1 MDAHPVATGVDST
14 VFVIDDDHSM
24 REALGRLFQSVGL
37 QVQLFSSALEL
48 QNSALPDVASCLVLD
63 VRLPGL
69 SGFDLQAELAKSNIR
84 IPIVFITGHGDIPMS
99 VRAMKAGAIDFLSK
113 PFRDQD
119 LLDAVN
125 QALERDRKRRIDER
139 ELADFHA
146 LYDALTPRQR
156 EVMAFVN
163 RRTDEQA
170 SRGQARS
177 ERNQCENPSRR
188 RHEEDGRQIVGGSG
202 ANSGGASDQGR
213 NADLNL
219 GMNIFLPRNQL

>member
-1 MDAHPVATGVDST
+1 VTERWSSSCKVDAHPVAAGVDST

-48 QNSALPDVASCLVLD
+48 QNSARPDVAGCLVLD

-69 SGFDLQAELAKSNIR
+69 SGFDLQAELAKSNIH

-99 VRAMKAGAIDFLSK
+99 VRAMKAGAIDFLTK

-125 QALERDRKRRIDER
+125 QALERDRKRRMDER

-156 EVMAFVN
+156 EVMALV
-163 RRTDEQA
+163 TDGLMNKQVAAKLGLSEI
-170 SRGQARS
+170 SVKIHRGAVMKKMGVRS
-177 ERNQCENPSRR
+177 L
-188 RHEEDGRQIVGGSG
+188 
-202 ANSGGASDQGR
+202 
-213 NADLNL
+213 ADLVRIAEAL
-219 GMNIFLPRNQL
+219 RIKAETPT

>member
-1 MDAHPVATGVDST
+1 VTERWSSSCKVDAHPVAAGVDST

-48 QNSALPDVASCLVLD
+48 QNSARPDVAGCLVLD

-69 SGFDLQAELAKSNIR
+69 SGFDLQAELAKSNIH

-99 VRAMKAGAIDFLSK
+99 VRAMKAGAIDFLTK

-125 QALERDRKRRIDER
+125 QALERDRKRRMDER

-156 EVMAFVN
+156 EVMTLV
-163 RRTDEQA
+163 TDGLMNKQVAAKLGLSEI
-170 SRGQARS
+170 SVKIHRGAVMRKMGVRS
-177 ERNQCENPSRR
+177 L
-188 RHEEDGRQIVGGSG
+188 
-202 ANSGGASDQGR
+202 
-213 NADLNL
+213 ADLVRIAEAL
-219 GMNIFLPRNQL
+219 RIKAETPT

>member
-1 MDAHPVATGVDST
+1 VDAHPAAAGVDST

-37 QVQLFSSALEL
+37 QVRLFSSAPEL
-48 QNSALPDVASCLVLD
+48 QKGELPDVPSCLVLD

-69 SGFDLQAELAKSNIR
+69 SGFDLQIELAKSNIH

-99 VRAMKAGAIDFLSK
+99 VRAMKAGAIDFLTK

-125 QALERDRKRRIDER
+125 QALERDRKRRMDER

-156 EVMAFVN
+156 EVMTLV
-163 RRTDEQA
+163 TDGLMNKQVAAKLGLSEI
-170 SRGQARS
+170 SVKIHRGAVMKKMGVRS
-177 ERNQCENPSRR
+177 L
-188 RHEEDGRQIVGGSG
+188 
-202 ANSGGASDQGR
+202 
-213 NADLNL
+213 ADLVRIAEAL
-219 GMNIFLPRNQL
+219 RIKAETPT

>member
-1 MDAHPVATGVDST
+1 VTERWSSSCKVDAHPAAAGVDPT

-48 QNSALPDVASCLVLD
+48 QNSARPDVAGCLVLD

-69 SGFDLQAELAKSNIR
+69 SGFDLQIELAKSNIH

-99 VRAMKAGAIDFLSK
+99 VRAMKAGAIDFLTK

-125 QALERDRKRRIDER
+125 QALERDRKRRMDER

-156 EVMAFVN
+156 EVMALV
-163 RRTDEQA
+163 TDGLMNKQVAAKLGLSEI
-170 SRGQARS
+170 SVKIHRGAVMRKMGVRS
-177 ERNQCENPSRR
+177 L
-188 RHEEDGRQIVGGSG
+188 
-202 ANSGGASDQGR
+202 
-213 NADLNL
+213 ADLVRIAEAL
-219 GMNIFLPRNQL
+219 RIKAETPT

>member
-1 MDAHPVATGVDST
+1 MTERWSSSCKVDAHPVAAGVDST

-48 QNSALPDVASCLVLD
+48 QNSARPDVAGCLVLD

-69 SGFDLQAELAKSNIR
+69 SGFDLQAELAKSNIH

-99 VRAMKAGAIDFLSK
+99 VRAMKAGAIDFLTK

-125 QALERDRKRRIDER
+125 QALERDRKRRMDER

-156 EVMAFVN
+156 EVMALV
-163 RRTDEQA
+163 TDGLMNKQVAAKLGLSEI
-170 SRGQARS
+170 SVKIHRGAVMRKMGVRS
-177 ERNQCENPSRR
+177 L
-188 RHEEDGRQIVGGSG
+188 
-202 ANSGGASDQGR
+202 
-213 NADLNL
+213 ADLVRIAEAL
-219 GMNIFLPRNQL
+219 RIKAETPT

>member
-1 MDAHPVATGVDST
+1 VTERWSSSCKVDAHPVAAGVDST

-48 QNSALPDVASCLVLD
+48 QNSARPDVAGCLVLD

-69 SGFDLQAELAKSNIR
+69 SGFDLQAELAKSNIH

-99 VRAMKAGAIDFLSK
+99 VRAMKAGAIDFLTK

-125 QALERDRKRRIDER
+125 QALERDRKRRMDER

-156 EVMAFVN
+156 EVMTLV
-163 RRTDEQA
+163 TDGLMNKQVAAKLGLSEI
-170 SRGQARS
+170 SVKIHRGAVMKKMGVRS
-177 ERNQCENPSRR
+177 L
-188 RHEEDGRQIVGGSG
+188 
-202 ANSGGASDQGR
+202 
-213 NADLNL
+213 ADLVRIAEAL
-219 GMNIFLPRNQL
+219 RIKAETPT

>member
-1 MDAHPVATGVDST
+1 MTERWSSSCKVDAHPVAAGVDST

-48 QNSALPDVASCLVLD
+48 QNSARPDVAGCLVLD

-69 SGFDLQAELAKSNIR
+69 SGFDLQAELAKSNIH

-99 VRAMKAGAIDFLSK
+99 VRAMKAGAIDFLTK

-125 QALERDRKRRIDER
+125 QALERDRKRRMDER

-156 EVMAFVN
+156 EVMTLV
-163 RRTDEQA
+163 TDGLMNKQVAAKLGLSEI
-170 SRGQARS
+170 SVKIHRGAVMRKMGVRS
-177 ERNQCENPSRR
+177 L
-188 RHEEDGRQIVGGSG
+188 
-202 ANSGGASDQGR
+202 
-213 NADLNL
+213 ADLVRIAEAL
-219 GMNIFLPRNQL
+219 RIKAETPT

>member
-1 MDAHPVATGVDST
+1 VTERWSSSCKVDAHPVAAGVDST

-48 QNSALPDVASCLVLD
+48 QNSARPDVAGCLVLD

-69 SGFDLQAELAKSNIR
+69 SGFDLQAELAKSNIHV
-84 IPIVFITGHGDIPMS
+84 PIVFITGHGDIPMS
-99 VRAMKAGAIDFLSK
+99 VRAMKAGAIDFLTK

-125 QALERDRKRRIDER
+125 QALERDRKRRMDER

-156 EVMAFVN
+156 EVMALV
-163 RRTDEQA
+163 TDGLMNKQVAAKLGLSEI
-170 SRGQARS
+170 SVKIHRGAVMRKMGVRS
-177 ERNQCENPSRR
+177 L
-188 RHEEDGRQIVGGSG
+188 
-202 ANSGGASDQGR
+202 
-213 NADLNL
+213 ADLVRIAEAL
-219 GMNIFLPRNQL
+219 RIKAETPT

>member
-1 MDAHPVATGVDST
+1 VDAHPVAAGVDST

-48 QNSALPDVASCLVLD
+48 QNSARPDVAGCLVLD

-69 SGFDLQAELAKSNIR
+69 SGFDLQAELAKSNIHV
-84 IPIVFITGHGDIPMS
+84 PIVFITGHGDIPMS
-99 VRAMKAGAIDFLSK
+99 VRAMKAGAIDFLTK

-125 QALERDRKRRIDER
+125 QALERDRKRRMDER

-156 EVMAFVN
+156 EVMTLV
-163 RRTDEQA
+163 TDGLMNKQVAAKLGLSEI
-170 SRGQARS
+170 SVKIHRGAVMKKMGVRS
-177 ERNQCENPSRR
+177 L
-188 RHEEDGRQIVGGSG
+188 
-202 ANSGGASDQGR
+202 
-213 NADLNL
+213 ADLVRIAEAL
-219 GMNIFLPRNQL
+219 RIKAETPT

>member
-1 MDAHPVATGVDST
+1 VTERWSSSCKVDAHPVAAGVDST

-48 QNSALPDVASCLVLD
+48 QNSARPYVAGCLVLD

-69 SGFDLQAELAKSNIR
+69 SGFDLQAELAKSNIHV
-84 IPIVFITGHGDIPMS
+84 PIVFITGHGDIPMS
-99 VRAMKAGAIDFLSK
+99 VRAMKAGAIDFLTK

-125 QALERDRKRRIDER
+125 QALERDRKRRMDER

-156 EVMAFVN
+156 EVMTLV
-163 RRTDEQA
+163 TDGLMNKQVAAKLGLSEI
-170 SRGQARS
+170 SVKIHRGAVMKKMGVRS
-177 ERNQCENPSRR
+177 L
-188 RHEEDGRQIVGGSG
+188 
-202 ANSGGASDQGR
+202 
-213 NADLNL
+213 ADLVRIAEAL
-219 GMNIFLPRNQL
+219 RIKAETPT

>member
-1 MDAHPVATGVDST
+1 VTERWSSSCKVDAHPVAAGVDST

-48 QNSALPDVASCLVLD
+48 QNSARPDVAGCLVLD

-69 SGFDLQAELAKSNIR
+69 SGFDLQAELAKSNIH

-99 VRAMKAGAIDFLSK
+99 VRAMKAGAIDFLTK

-125 QALERDRKRRIDER
+125 QALERDRKRRMDER

-156 EVMAFVN
+156 EVMALV
-163 RRTDEQA
+163 TDGLMNKQVAAKLGLSEI
-170 SRGQARS
+170 SVKIHRGAVMRKMGVRS
-177 ERNQCENPSRR
+177 L
-188 RHEEDGRQIVGGSG
+188 
-202 ANSGGASDQGR
+202 
-213 NADLNL
+213 ADLVRIAEAL
-219 GMNIFLPRNQL
+219 RIKAETPT